1 MSEFALPSVPR
12 VMPRCSVTERTEASA
27 SVLGYRRTGTF
38 GVGVGLH
45 DMLPDTDLPR
55 LCLGVGLLHATG
67 LPDICLAECLCLT
80 SFSWTWLSD
89 NDQT

>member
-1 MSEFALPSVPR
+1 
-12 VMPRCSVTERTEASA
+12 MPRCSVTERTEASA

-55 LCLGVGLLHATG
+55 LCLGVGLLHDTG
-67 LPDICLAECLCLT
+67 LPDISLVPVFAHRAYQD
-80 SFSWTWLSD
+80 SFLVLGFTD
-89 NDQT
+89 